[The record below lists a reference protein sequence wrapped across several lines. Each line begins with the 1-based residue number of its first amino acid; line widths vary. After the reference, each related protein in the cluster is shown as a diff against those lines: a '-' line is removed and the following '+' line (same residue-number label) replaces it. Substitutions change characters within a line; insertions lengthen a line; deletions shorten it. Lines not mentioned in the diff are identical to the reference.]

1 MPNKTERS
9 RTPRRQQKKQ
19 KASDHPVSIR
29 FLGGAGNVTGSRF
42 LVQAEGA
49 RVLVDCGMYQE
60 RKHASRNWDPF
71 PVPPD
76 SIDAVVLTHAHLDH
90 SGYLP
95 RFVRDGF
102 RGRIYSTQATAEIAK
117 IILEDSARIQQ
128 EDAEFK
134 KRRHQREG
142 RRGPH
147 LEMALYTLEDV
158 ERTLPLFSPVPYH
171 RLIKISDALSFE
183 LRDAGHILGS
193 ATVTMDA
200 GLKGH
205 KRTIIFSGDMGRPE
219 RTLLQ
224 DPERYSRADY
234 VVVEST
240 YGDRLHDKGNDVE
253 TQLAEA
259 INDTVARGGN
269 VIIPSFAVERAQE
282 LLYYIKRLMDSKRV
296 PRLLTFLDSPMA
308 QDVTSI
314 FGNHVD
320 LLNTELAD
328 SFRAGDSPFSFPGL
342 HMVRSVDESKS
353 INRLRGSAIVIA
365 GAGMCN
371 GGRIKHHLV
380 NNIGRPDST
389 VLFVGYQAQGTLGRE
404 IVNGRNPVRILGEQW
419 NVKAKI
425 VQIDGLSAHADRDE
439 LMHWLSSIENPPRTV
454 FVVHGENEALE
465 AFADHI
471 STKTGWKTLVPEY
484 DHLVPLT

>member
-1 MPNKTERS
+1 MSKNAVRHP
-9 RTPRRQQKKQ
+9 RTRRRPKKE

-42 LVQAEGA
+42 LVQAEGV
-49 RVLVDCGMYQE
+49 RVMVDCGMYQE
-60 RKHASRNWDPF
+60 RKFAKRNWNPF

-95 RFVRDGF
+95 RLVRDGF
-102 RGRIYSTQATAEIAK
+102 RGRIYSTQATAEITR
-117 IILEDSARIQQ
+117 IILEDSARIQE
-128 EDAEFK
+128 EDAAYK
-134 KRRHQREG
+134 KKRHQREG

-147 LEMALYTLEDV
+147 PEIALYTLDDV
-158 ERTLPLFSPVPYH
+158 EATLPLFSPVRYH
-171 RLIKISDALSFE
+171 RRVRISDSLSFE

-193 ATVTMDA
+193 ATVMMEA

-205 KRTIIFSGDMGRPE
+205 KRSIVFSGDMGRPD
-219 RTLLQ
+219 RRLLQ
-224 DPERYSRADY
+224 EPETYRQADY

-240 YGDRLHDKGNDVE
+240 YGDRLHNRGNDVE
-253 TQLAEA
+253 SQLADA
-259 INDTVARGGN
+259 INETVERGGN
-269 VIIPSFAVERAQE
+269 IIIPSFAVERAQE
-282 LLYYIKRLMDSKRV
+282 LLYYLKRLMDSKRI

-308 QDVTSI
+308 QDVTGI

-320 LLNTELAD
+320 LLSTELAD
-328 SFRAGDSPFSFPGL
+328 TFRNGESPFSFPGL

-380 NNIGRPDST
+380 NNIGRPDNT
-389 VLFVGYQAQGTLGRE
+389 VLFVGYQAEGTLGRE
-404 IVNGRNPVRILGEQW
+404 IVNGRNPVRILGEYRDVQ
-419 NVKAKI
+419 AKI
-425 VQIDGLSAHADRDE
+425 VEIQGLSAHADRDE
-439 LMHWLSSIENPPRTV
+439 LMRWLGSIEDPPRTV
-454 FVVHGENEALE
+454 FVVHGESDASQ
-465 AFADHI
+465 AFSEHI
-471 STKTGWKTLVPEY
+471 SEKTGWKTHVPEY
-484 DHLVPLT
+484 DDLVPLK

>member
-1 MPNKTERS
+1 MS
-9 RTPRRQQKKQ
+9 RTAKRQIRTRQRPRKV

-60 RKHASRNWDPF
+60 RKFAKRNWDPF

-90 SGYLP
+90 CGYLP
-95 RFVRDGF
+95 RLVHDGF
-102 RGRIYSTQATAEIAK
+102 RGRIYSTQATAEITR

-128 EDAEFK
+128 EDAAYKK
-134 KRRHQREG
+134 KRHRREG
-142 RRGPH
+142 RKGPH
-147 LEMALYTLEDV
+147 PEIALYTLDDV
-158 ERTLPLFSPVPYH
+158 KETLPLFTAVPY
-171 RLIKISDALSFE
+171 RRRISISDALSFE

-193 ATVTMDA
+193 ATVKVEA

-205 KRTIIFSGDMGRPE
+205 KRSVVFSGDMGRPD
-219 RTLLQ
+219 RPLLLE
-224 DPERYSRADY
+224 PERYRQADY

-240 YGDRLHDKGNDVE
+240 YGDRLHKAGNDIE
-253 TQLAEA
+253 GQLADA
-259 INDTVARGGN
+259 INETVERGGN
-269 VIIPSFAVERAQE
+269 VIVPSFAVERAQE
-282 LLYYIKRLMDSKRV
+282 LLYYLKRLMDSKRI

-308 QDVTSI
+308 QDVTGI
-314 FGNHVD
+314 FGNHAD
-320 LLNTELAD
+320 LLSTDLAD
-328 SFRAGDSPFSFPGL
+328 LFRSGDSPFNFPGL

-353 INRLRGSAIVIA
+353 INGLRGTAIVIA
-365 GAGMCN
+365 GSGMCN
-371 GGRIKHHLV
+371 GGRIKHHLI

-404 IVNGRNPVRILGEQW
+404 IVNGRNPVRILGDYRD
-419 NVKAKI
+419 VRAKI
-425 VQIDGLSAHADRDE
+425 VEIDGLSAHADRNE

-454 FVVHGENEALE
+454 FVVHGEADASQ
-465 AFADHI
+465 AFSEHI
-471 STKTGWKTLVPEY
+471 STKTGWKTVVPEY
-484 DHLVPLT
+484 DDLVPLT